1 MVVISP
7 RFADELVNFIRSDP
21 SLGDY
26 KNLIIGKNTGTVF
39 LKRTHQTVIREEA
52 LSDMYVIN
60 KVMVF
65 QLTASMNLWTFN
77 YFKDELE
84 FSYSDPIFIKTTFP
98 WILRPESQLLFS
110 WECFFVFIVGVV
122 AFLYPWQMMLHQ
134 RRTIPNY
141 VFNCFVSL
149 IYFVD
154 FILKI
159 CTAVEDKEGRILY
172 VI

>member
-1 MVVISP
+1 M
-7 RFADELVNFIRSDP
+7 RFDGVPVNFIRSDP
-21 SLGDY
+21 TLGDY
-26 KNLIIGKNTGTVF
+26 KNFIIGNNTGAMF
-39 LKRTHQTVIREEA
+39 LKRGHQKVIREEA

-65 QLTASMNLWTFN
+65 KETVSMNLGTFN

-110 WECFFVFIVGVV
+110 WECFFVSIVGVV

-134 RRTIPNY
+134 RRTMPNY

-149 IYFVD
+149 IYVID
-154 FILKI
+154 FIFKI
-159 CTAVEDKEGRILY
+159 CTAVENEKGRFPM
-172 VI
+172 